1 MSDLGPG
8 LLEAT
13 FVLIGLL
20 LAVTGIR
27 AFRDPTNPRRVTTAA
42 FWLLLGVT
50 FAFGSVLP
58 HRAIG
63 VIVLAIGA
71 LSFARSVKTGTF
83 DEGTPEERTA
93 SALRLGNW
101 LFVPALSLAAVAVVI
116 STVAPFGDQ
125 SGSVAIA
132 IASISA
138 LLIAWVMT
146 RAPAA
151 VVVGQSDRMIQQVGP
166 VGMLPQFLAML
177 GVVFTAAGVGDVV
190 ANAIAKVVPDGS
202 QVAGVIAYCVGMA
215 LFTIIVG
222 NTFAA
227 FTVITTGIGIPFVI
241 ALGGDPVIAGAIAM
255 TAGFCGT
262 LVTPMAANFNAL
274 PVGLLEMKDTYGV
287 IKAQAPVAV
296 VLFVIQVVLMYV
308 WAF

>member
-1 MSDLGPG
+1 MSDLGPA

-13 FVLIGLL
+13 YVLIGLL
-20 LAVTGIR
+20 LALSGVR
-27 AFRDPTNPRRVTTAA
+27 AFLDHTNPRRVTTAA
-42 FWLLLGVT
+42 FWLLLGAI
-50 FAFGSVLP
+50 FALGSVLP
-58 HRAIG
+58 DRVTG
-63 VIVLAIGA
+63 VLLLGIAA
-71 LSFARSVKTGTF
+71 LSFARGVKTGTF
-83 DEGTPEERTA
+83 EEGTPQEREGHA
-93 SALRLGNW
+93 RRLGNW
-101 LFVPALSLAAVAVVI
+101 LFVPALSLAAIAVAI
-116 STVAPFGDQ
+116 ATWAPFGDQ
-125 SGSVAIA
+125 SGSLSIC
-132 IASISA
+132 IASILA
-138 LLIAWVMT
+138 LFIAWALT

-151 VVVGQSDRMIQQVGP
+151 VVVAQSDRMTQQVGP

-177 GVVFTAAGVGDVV
+177 GVVFTSAGVGEVV
-190 ANAIAKVVPDGS
+190 ADAIAKVVPDGN
-202 QVAGVIAYCVGMA
+202 QLAGVIAYCVGMA

-241 ALGGDPVIAGAIAM
+241 ALGGDPVVAGAIAM

-287 IKAQAPVAV
+287 IKAQAPLAL
-296 VLFVIQVVLMYV
+296 VLFVIQVALMYV